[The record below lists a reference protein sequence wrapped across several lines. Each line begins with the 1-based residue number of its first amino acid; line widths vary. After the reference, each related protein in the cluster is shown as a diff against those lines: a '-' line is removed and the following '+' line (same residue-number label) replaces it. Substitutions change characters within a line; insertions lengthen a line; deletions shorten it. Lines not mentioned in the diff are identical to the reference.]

1 MSAVKRLISCFN
13 CPQHCGA
20 LVSWEDVPPYMMKCF
35 GKLTYSMG
43 AYVDDLGFNFRI
55 LQRAT
60 EYGVD
65 SFSTPQILAFAVEL
79 YEAGIL
85 D

>member
-1 MSAVKRLISCFN
+1 MA
-13 CPQHCGA
+13 
-20 LVSWEDVPPYMMKCF
+20 KCF
-35 GKLTYSMG
+35 GKLTYCMA
-43 AYVDDLGFNFRI
+43 AYVDDLDFNFRI

-85 D
+85 TDKDFERMPARQRGEVLLAP